1 MADCDRMLVGLGLRG
16 PQRGA
21 VMDADLVLEGGG
33 VKGIGLVG
41 AYAALSDAG
50 YTFHRIAG
58 ASAGAIVGA
67 LIAAGIKPD
76 ELETVMRTVDYGR
89 FQDESFIDHLGLV
102 GKGLSILFE
111 KGIYEGKYLREWL
124 DGALT
129 TLGSR
134 TFGDLR
140 IDDPNSSLP
149 PEKAYRLVVM
159 ASDVSRGVLAR
170 LPWDYPHYGLKADD
184 QLVADAVRASM
195 SIPFFY
201 EPLRFAGHDDA
212 GHEVRSYM
220 VDGGMLSNFPI
231 EVFDR
236 TDGKP
241 PRWPTFGIKLSAKP
255 IAPVLE
261 RFEVKGTFGLARA
274 MVGTMTNFHDQM
286 HIDDPSVLARTMFV
300 DTGHV
305 KATDF
310 DIDEPTQDMLFTQG
324 RRGALK
330 FLTTWDF
337 ERYVAEFR
345 SGDTVVLPADEP
357 IDAG

>member
-1 MADCDRMLVGLGLRG
+1 
-16 PQRGA
+16 
-21 VMDADLVLEGGG
+21 MDADLVLEGGG

-41 AYAALSDAG
+41 AHAALTDAG

-58 ASAGAIVGA
+58 TSAGAIVGA
-67 LIAAGIKPD
+67 LIAAGMEPEQLK
-76 ELETVMRTVDYGR
+76 TVMRTVDYGR
-89 FQDESFIDHLGLV
+89 FQDEGFIDHLGLV
-102 GKGLSILFE
+102 GKGVSVLFE
-111 KGIYEGKYLREWL
+111 KGIYEGHYLVEWL
-124 DGALT
+124 DGLLT
-129 TLGSR
+129 TLGKR

-149 PEKAYRLVVM
+149 PEKAYKLVVM
-159 ASDVSRGVLAR
+159 TSDVTRGELVR
-170 LPWDYPHYGLKADD
+170 LPWDYPDYGLKADD

-201 EPLRFAGHDDA
+201 EPLRFTGRDDA
-212 GHEVRSYM
+212 GKQVQSYM

-241 PRWPTFGIKLSAKP
+241 LRWPTFGIKLSAKP
-255 IAPVLE
+255 ASTVLQ
-261 RFEVKGTFGLARA
+261 RFDVKGSFGLARA

-300 DTGHV
+300 DTGRV

-310 DIDEPTQDMLFTQG
+310 DIDEPTQDLLFTHG
-324 RRGALK
+324 RRGARK
-330 FLTTWDF
+330 FLTGWDF
-337 ERYVAEFR
+337 DRYVEDFR
-345 SGDTVVLPADEP
+345 SGGTIDLTTDVTQV
-357 IDAG
+357 DAG

>member
-1 MADCDRMLVGLGLRG
+1 
-16 PQRGA
+16 
-21 VMDADLVLEGGG
+21 MDADLVLEGGG

-41 AYAALSDAG
+41 AHSALTEAG

-58 ASAGAIVGA
+58 TSAGAIVGA
-67 LIAAGIKPD
+67 LIAAGMEPE
-76 ELETVMRTVDYGR
+76 ELKTVMRTVDYGR
-89 FQDESFIDHLGLV
+89 FQDEGFIDHLGLV
-102 GKGLSILFE
+102 GKGVSVLFE
-111 KGIYEGKYLREWL
+111 KGIYEGHYLVEWL
-124 DGALT
+124 DGLLT
-129 TLGSR
+129 TLGKR

-149 PEKAYRLVVM
+149 PEKAYKLVVM
-159 ASDVSRGVLAR
+159 TSDVTRGELVR
-170 LPWDYPHYGLKADD
+170 LPWDYPDYGLKADD

-201 EPLRFAGHDDA
+201 EPLRFTGRDDA
-212 GHEVRSYM
+212 GKQVQSYM

-255 IAPVLE
+255 ASTVLQ
-261 RFEVKGTFGLARA
+261 RFDVKGTFGLARA

-300 DTGHV
+300 DTGRV

-310 DIDEPTQDMLFTQG
+310 DIDEPTQDLLFTHG
-324 RRGALK
+324 RRGARK
-330 FLTTWDF
+330 FLTGWDF
-337 ERYVAEFR
+337 DRYVEDFR
-345 SGDTVVLPADEP
+345 SGGTIDLTTDVTQV
-357 IDAG
+357 DAG

>member
-1 MADCDRMLVGLGLRG
+1 
-16 PQRGA
+16 
-21 VMDADLVLEGGG
+21 MDADLVLEGGG

-41 AYAALSDAG
+41 AFSTLVDHD

-58 ASAGAIVGA
+58 TSAGAIVGA
-67 LIAAGIKPD
+67 LIAAGMPPED
-76 ELETVMRTVDYGR
+76 LQRVMRSVDYGH
-89 FQDESFIDHLGLV
+89 FQDEGFVDHLSLV
-102 GKGLSILFE
+102 GKGISILFE
-111 KGIYEGKYLREWL
+111 KGIYEGRYLVEWL
-124 DGALT
+124 DAILMDLGA
-129 TLGSR
+129 R

-140 IDDPNSSLP
+140 IEDPNSSLP
-149 PEKAYRLVVM
+149 PERAYKLVIMTSDVTRGRLV
-159 ASDVSRGVLAR
+159 R
-170 LPWDYPHYGLKADD
+170 LPWDYPKYGLDADD

-201 EPLRFAGHDDA
+201 EPQRFYGRDDQ
-212 GHEVRSYM
+212 GERVRSFM

-255 IAPVLE
+255 STPELQ
-261 RFEVKGTFGLARA
+261 RFEVKGALGLARA

-300 DTGHV
+300 DTQHV

-310 DIDEPTQDMLFTQG
+310 DIDEPSQDMLFTNG
-324 RRGALK
+324 ELGAGK
-330 FLTTWDF
+330 FLSKWDF

-345 SGDTVVLPADEP
+345 SDTTIDLTTEHPRV
-357 IDAG
+357 DAG

>member
-1 MADCDRMLVGLGLRG
+1 
-16 PQRGA
+16 
-21 VMDADLVLEGGG
+21 MDADLVLEGGG

-41 AYAALSDAG
+41 AYSTLCDAD

-58 ASAGAIVGA
+58 SSAGAIVGA
-67 LIAAGIKPD
+67 LIAAGMEPK

-89 FQDESFIDHLGLV
+89 FQDEGFIDHLGLV

-111 KGIYEGKYLREWL
+111 KGIYEGRYLHQWL
-124 DGALT
+124 DGLLT
-129 TLGSR
+129 SLGKR

-149 PEKAYRLVVM
+149 PERAYRLVVM
-159 ASDVSRGVLAR
+159 TSDVSRGVLVR
-170 LPWDYPHYGLKADD
+170 LPWDYARYGLKADD

-201 EPLRFAGHDDA
+201 EPLRFTGHDDA
-212 GHEVRSYM
+212 GKEVRSYM

-236 TDGKP
+236 TDGKR

-255 IAPVLE
+255 AAAVVQ
-261 RFEVKGTFGLARA
+261 RFEVKGTLGLARA

-300 DTGHV
+300 DTGSV

-310 DIDEPTQDMLFTQG
+310 DLDEPTQDMLFASG
-324 RRGALK
+324 RTGADK
-330 FLTTWDF
+330 FLQGWDF
-337 ERYVAEFR
+337 DAYVAAFR
-345 SGDTVVLPADEP
+345 GGDTRGDQ
-357 IDAG
+357 